1 MNRSKNYY
9 FYFVKLPLLL
19 MIGLLVGMGI
29 FARRGWMDWRRMV
42 GQNESLRK
50 KIELATTQKQSL
62 EKAIEGF
69 RSDVR
74 EQERVV
80 RGVLGYVRSDET
92 VIEFN

>member
-19 MIGLLVGMGI
+19 MIGLLIVMGI

-42 GQNESLRK
+42 EQNETLRLKITTASL
-50 KIELATTQKQSL
+50 QKQSL
-62 EKAIEGF
+62 EKGIEAF
-69 RSDVR
+69 HSDPG

-80 RGVLGYVRSDET
+80 RQVLGYVRPGET